1 MKQYLPSPTSST
13 GGFSWRES
21 ALSASAAVILHR
33 TWKQAKGTA
42 LVIRLRRGM
51 ASSPA
56 GLRARPKSFSEK
68 FCSCILPLLKGAS
81 SFSRFEDDEPSHEF
95 KERMA
100 RASNAM
106 KVSEDTKSRMD
117 DEKRKAV
124 EVVPV
129 PLPPSERS
137 SAKSYDTA
145 SKLAALQK

>member
-1 MKQYLPSPTSST
+1 LFDTYLHHC
-13 GGFSWRES
+13 EAEN
-21 ALSASAAVILHR
+21 ALL
-33 TWKQAKGTA
+33 
-42 LVIRLRRGM
+42 IRLRRGM

-106 KVSEDTKSRMD
+106 KVSEETKSRMD

>member
-1 MKQYLPSPTSST
+1 MC
-13 GGFSWRES
+13 
-21 ALSASAAVILHR
+21 
-33 TWKQAKGTA
+33 
-42 LVIRLRRGM
+42 RGM

-56 GLRARPKSFSEK
+56 GLRARPKSFFEK

>member
-1 MKQYLPSPTSST
+1 MFCAEGVGCELAAFKGNFFAL
-13 GGFSWRES
+13 GAGS
-21 ALSASAAVILHR
+21 AG
-33 TWKQAKGTA
+33 TWNIS
-42 LVIRLRRGM
+42 IRLCRGM

-56 GLRARPKSFSEK
+56 GLRARPKSFFEK

-137 SAKSYDTA
+137 SAERYDTA

>member
-1 MKQYLPSPTSST
+1 MEMAEGERTRVDLNLNLTCLGIFTFADNLLDSYHC
-13 GGFSWRES
+13 EAEN
-21 ALSASAAVILHR
+21 ALL
-33 TWKQAKGTA
+33 
-42 LVIRLRRGM
+42 IRLRRGM

-106 KVSEDTKSRMD
+106 KVSEETKSRMD

>member
-56 GLRARPKSFSEK
+56 GLRARPKSLSEK

-100 RASNAM
+100 RASN
-106 KVSEDTKSRMD
+106 TKSRMD